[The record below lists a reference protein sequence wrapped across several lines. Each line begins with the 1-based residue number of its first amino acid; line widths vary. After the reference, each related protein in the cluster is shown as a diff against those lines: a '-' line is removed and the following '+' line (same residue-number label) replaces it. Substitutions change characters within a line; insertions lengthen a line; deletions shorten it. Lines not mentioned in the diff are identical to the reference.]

1 VIITQNISTSHDY
14 SIAKNIWTQKAT
26 NNWRKETG
34 QEKED
39 KCELDCTYSR
49 LDGQVLMDTSKS
61 LRVATTREILLI
73 S

>member
-1 VIITQNISTSHDY
+1 MTILLQENR
-14 SIAKNIWTQKAT
+14 WTQKAT

-39 KCELDCTYSR
+39 KLKYELDCTYSR

-61 LRVATTREILLI
+61 LRVTTTRVIILI